1 MRSADLVREWLAA
14 SPVHEQRHLDILAGQ
29 GISGGRLV
37 RKLRVGTVLPCTGD
51 GCGLFQ
57 PDEGGREV
65 FLAEVQIGFAGH
77 TADLVAWAPSKPE
90 RWRLRTGTA
99 TLLGAEAVAIESLDD
114 GPLHLDPHPAAWIA
128 AGADRYARACILDWS
143 PPQVRL
149 ALAPARHRRIV
160 CANLRLGQRLASA
173 VKPPPED
180 WRIHVALQDDGR
192 VAA

>member
-1 MRSADLVREWLAA
+1 MRSADLAREWDAA
-14 SPVHEQRHLDILAGQ
+14 SPVCEQRHLDILAGQ
-29 GISGGRLV
+29 GISAGRLV
-37 RKLRVGTVLPCTGD
+37 RKLRVGTVVPCTGD

-65 FLAEVQIGFAGH
+65 FLARVQFGTAGR
-77 TADLVAWAPSKPE
+77 TSDLVAWTPSKPE

-99 TLLGAEAVAIESLDD
+99 MLLGAEAVAIESLED
-114 GPLHLDPHPAAWIA
+114 GPLYLEPNPAAWIA
-128 AGADRYARACILDWS
+128 AGADRHERACILDWS

-149 ALAPARHRRIV
+149 ALAQARHRRIV

-180 WRIHVALQDDGR
+180 WRIHVALQGDGR

>member
-1 MRSADLVREWLAA
+1 MRDADLTGEWLAA
-14 SPVHEQRHLDILAGQ
+14 SPVREQRHLDILAGQ
-29 GISGGRLV
+29 GISTSRLI

-57 PDEGGREV
+57 PDESGREV
-65 FLAEVQIGFAGH
+65 FLARVQFGAGGW

-99 TLLGAEAVAIESLDD
+99 MLLGAEAVAIESLEE
-114 GPLHLDPHPAAWIA
+114 GPLYLEPNPAAWIA
-128 AGADRYARACILDWS
+128 AGADRHARACILDWS
-143 PPQVRL
+143 PAQVRL